1 MKMSSGE
8 IPPISCAVEGVVD
21 ETVLKRL
28 AIETGIKIGTV
39 YGKNGKSYLEKRIE
53 GFNNAA
59 KHSPWIVL
67 IDLDRDAECAP
78 PLREKW
84 LPSPAIHMYFRIAVR
99 AVGAWLLADIEK
111 IADFLCV
118 PQSSIPSH
126 PEELEDPKS
135 QLIDIAARSRKQ
147 IIRQEMVPRPN
158 SGVKVGPGYTSLLI
172 EYIQERWRPSI
183 AARRAPSL
191 NSCIKRLRMIPYNSG
206 F

>member
-8 IPPISCAVEGVVD
+8 IPPISCAVEGVID
-21 ETVLKRL
+21 EAVLNRL
-28 AIETGIKIGTV
+28 APEIGIKIGAV
-39 YGKNGKSYLEKRIE
+39 YRKGGKSYLEKQIE

-59 KHSPWIVL
+59 RYSPWIVL
-67 IDLDRDAECAP
+67 VDLDRDAECAP

-84 LPSPAIHMYFRIAVR
+84 LPSPATYKCFRIAVR
-99 AVGAWLLADIEK
+99 AVEAWLLADIEK
-111 IADFLCV
+111 ISAFLCV

-126 PEELEDPKS
+126 PEELEDPKR
-135 QLIDIAARSRKQ
+135 QLIDIAARSRKR